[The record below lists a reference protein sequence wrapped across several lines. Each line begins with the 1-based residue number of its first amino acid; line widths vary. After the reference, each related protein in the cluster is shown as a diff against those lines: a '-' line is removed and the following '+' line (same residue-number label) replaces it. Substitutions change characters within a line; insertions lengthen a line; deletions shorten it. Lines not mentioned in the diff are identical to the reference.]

1 MLPFPDVSFSFFLS
15 LKTVWGSYWNPA
27 VASDKSYGIPSFHQP
42 HQPPALSNTHKHI
55 QDRHNASHPEYV
67 NDSVNPECTSLDP
80 FEASGIRSSMKAPFM
95 KEKKKGRGKKY
106 NIHDIS
112 PEVENR
118 IGGAM

>member
-42 HQPPALSNTHKHI
+42 HQPPALSNMHKRI

-95 KEKKKGRGKKY
+95 KEKKKRQGEE
-106 NIHDIS
+106 I
-112 PEVENR
+112 
-118 IGGAM
+118 